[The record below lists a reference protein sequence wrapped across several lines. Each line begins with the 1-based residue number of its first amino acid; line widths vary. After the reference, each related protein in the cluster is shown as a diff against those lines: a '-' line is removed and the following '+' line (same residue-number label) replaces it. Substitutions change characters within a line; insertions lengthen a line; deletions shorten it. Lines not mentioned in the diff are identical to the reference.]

1 MTVFVL
7 ALPQWCYTGDDDAGT
22 MYASNKSSDDDVFEV
37 VLGDNHLLVIFSTTL
52 TSGLLHNSFN
62 SARLQTL

>member
-37 VLGDNHLLVIFSTTL
+37 VLGDNQFYTYL
-52 TSGLLHNSFN
+52 
-62 SARLQTL
+62 